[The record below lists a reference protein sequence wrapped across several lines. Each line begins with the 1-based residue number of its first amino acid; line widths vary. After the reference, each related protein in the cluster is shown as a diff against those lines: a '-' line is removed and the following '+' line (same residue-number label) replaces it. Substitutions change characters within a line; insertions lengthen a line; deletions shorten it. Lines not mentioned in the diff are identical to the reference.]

1 MSAHVKASTSAKL
14 AAAASTA
21 ILAAVFA
28 TTYGVAAD
36 EANEDVD
43 QAIASL
49 QATVGDL
56 QRRVVLLQDTDAI
69 ENLISVYGYYLDKQ
83 QWDQFTDLFSDD
95 ATMEISERGVYVGK
109 PSIRKAVEL
118 FGPQNI
124 QPDHVHNHMQF
135 QPVIHIDADGKTA
148 RVRNRAFSQ
157 LGAFGRS
164 GIWMGGVYENVYV
177 KQDGVW
183 KMQKDHVYTTYFAD
197 YGKGWMNGPRGTAQ
211 PSPKIPPDRPA
222 TEDYDAFPG
231 VYIPAFS
238 YKHPVTGQDIQV
250 PRVGA
255 KAAQ

>member
-1 MSAHVKASTSAKL
+1 MSAPMKSSTSAKL
-14 AAAASTA
+14 
-21 ILAAVFA
+21 LAAGVTAALAALFA

-36 EANEDVD
+36 DENQNVD

-49 QATVGDL
+49 QSTVGDL
-56 QRRVVLLQDTDAI
+56 QRRIVLLQDTDAI
-69 ENLISVYGYYLDKQ
+69 ENLVSVYGYYLDKQ
-83 QWDQFTDLFSDD
+83 QWDHFTDLFSDD

-109 PSIRKAVEL
+109 ASIRKALEL

-157 LGAFGRS
+157 LGTFGRA
-164 GIWMGGVYENVYV
+164 GVWMGGVYENVYV

-183 KMQKDHVYTTYFAD
+183 KIQKDHVYTTYFAD
-197 YGKGWMNGPRGTAQ
+197 YDKGWANGPRGTAQ

-250 PRVGA
+250 PRAGA
-255 KAAQ
+255 KAAP